1 MQNTFVTKPFE
12 YRWETMQNNKKQGVL
27 LVNLG
32 TPDEATAPAVKRF
45 LSQFLHDKRV
55 VDMTRWLWCPILHG
69 VILPI
74 RSPKVAKLYQSV
86 WMDEGSPLMV
96 YSKRQAEKLRSL
108 VDVPVELGMTYGNP
122 SLQVGVEALLK
133 QGVEEV
139 IVLPLY
145 PQYSGTTTAAVSDG
159 LTKAFKQIPV
169 MPSYQ
174 FIRDYHQHPMY
185 IKALAESVK
194 RSWQE
199 NGKGDYLLCSY
210 HGIPKR
216 YADNGD
222 VYPLHCQRTTQLLA
236 EELGLNSD
244 QIGMTYQS
252 RFGREE
258 WLQPYTDKTLETLP
272 AKGIK
277 KLDIMA
283 PAFSVDCLETL
294 EEISEE
300 CKEIFI
306 EQGGES
312 FTYIPCLNDDDLHI
326 QMMAG
331 LISNR

>member
-1 MQNTFVTKPFE
+1 
-12 YRWETMQNNKKQGVL
+12 MQNNKKQGVL

-74 RSPKVAKLYQSV
+74 RAPKVAKLYQTV
-86 WMDEGSPLMV
+86 WMEEGSPLLV
-96 YSKRQAEKLRSL
+96 YSKKQAEKLRQQL
-108 VDVPVELGMTYGNP
+108 DIPVELGMTYGNP
-122 SLQVGVEALLK
+122 SLKVGVEALLE
-133 QGVEEV
+133 QGVEEI

-145 PQYSGTTTAAVSDG
+145 PQYSGTTSAAVSDG

-169 MPSYQ
+169 IPSFQ
-174 FIRDYHQHPMY
+174 FIRDYHEHPLY

-199 NGKGDYLLCSY
+199 NGQGDYLLCSY

-216 YADNGD
+216 FADNGD
-222 VYPLHCQRTTQLLA
+222 IYPQHCERTTALLG
-236 EELGLNSD
+236 EELGLSPD
-244 QIGMTYQS
+244 KIGMTYQS

-283 PAFSVDCLETL
+283 PAFSADCLETL
-294 EEISEE
+294 EELSEQCCE
-300 CKEIFI
+300 LYMES
-306 EQGGES
+306 GGEK
-312 FTYIPCLNDDDLHI
+312 FTYIPCLNDDELHI
-326 QMMAG
+326 QMMVD
-331 LISNR
+331 LISSR

>member
-1 MQNTFVTKPFE
+1 
-12 YRWETMQNNKKQGVL
+12 MQNNKKQGVL

-45 LSQFLHDKRV
+45 LSQFLHDQRV

-74 RSPKVAKLYQSV
+74 RAPKVAKLYQSV
-86 WMDEGSPLMV
+86 WTEEGSPLMV
-96 YSKRQAEKLRSL
+96 YSKRQVEKLKQL
-108 VDVPVELGMTYGNP
+108 VDMPVELGMTYGTP
-122 SLQVGVEALLK
+122 SLQTGVESLLA

-159 LTKAFKQIPV
+159 LTKAFKNIPV
-169 MPSYQ
+169 TPSFQ
-174 FIRDYHQHPMY
+174 FIRDYHDHPTY

-199 NGKGDYLLCSY
+199 KGKGDYLLCSY

-222 VYPLHCQRTTQLLA
+222 IYPQHCQRTTELLA
-236 EELGLNSD
+236 KELGLTSE

-258 WLQPYTDKTLETLP
+258 WLQPYTDKTLEALP
-272 AKGIK
+272 ARGIK

-294 EEISEE
+294 EELSEE
-300 CKEIFI
+300 CRDIFI
-306 EQGGES
+306 EHGGEA
-312 FTYIPCLNDDDLHI
+312 FTYIPCLNDDERHI
-326 QMMAG
+326 QMM
-331 LISNR
+331 LEIVCR

>member
-1 MQNTFVTKPFE
+1 MQNS
-12 YRWETMQNNKKQGVL
+12 KKQGVL

-32 TPDEATAPAVKRF
+32 TPDEPTAPAVKRF

-74 RSPKVAKLYQSV
+74 RAPKVAKLYQTV
-86 WMDEGSPLMV
+86 WMEEGSPLLV
-96 YSKRQAEKLRSL
+96 YSKRQAEKLKAL
-108 VDVPVELGMTYGNP
+108 VEMPVELGMTYGKP
-122 SLQVGVEALLK
+122 SLQTGVEALLQ

-159 LTKAFKQIPV
+159 LTKAFKNIPV

-174 FIRDYHQHPMY
+174 FIRDYHDHPLY
-185 IKALAESVK
+185 IKALADSV
-194 RSWQE
+194 RRAWQE

-222 VYPLHCQRTTQLLA
+222 IYPEHCDRTTSLLA
-236 EELGLNSD
+236 KELELAPN

-258 WLQPYTDKTLETLP
+258 WLQPYTDKTLEKLP

-277 KLDIMA
+277 KLDILA
-283 PAFSVDCLETL
+283 PAFSSDCLETL
-294 EEISEE
+294 EEISEQCYE
-300 CKEIFI
+300 LFI
-306 EQGGES
+306 EHGGET
-312 FTYIPCLNDDDLHI
+312 FNYIPCLNDDQLHI
-326 QMMAG
+326 EMMAE
-331 LISNR
+331 LIRSN